1 MFARPTWNATFFP
14 LWLTYVVVPLAA
26 GLDKFFYLLADWD
39 AYIAPFFARM
49 LPFDGRTFMII
60 VGVVELVVGAAALTR
75 FRRIAAYVA
84 AAWLMCIAINLVIGG
99 FYDIA
104 VRDVAIAVGAFTL
117 GQMLGL
123 RGQPLVGSRDDGTV
137 ATDNSLGADAP
148 VGSGAA
154 YRDRRPEAQYQRAQ

>member
-49 LPFDGRTFMII
+49 LPFDGRTFMIM
-60 VGVVELVVGAAALTR
+60 VGVVEVVVGAAALTR
-75 FRRIAAYVA
+75 FRRIAAYAA
-84 AAWLMCIAINLVIGG
+84 AAWLSCIAINLVIGG

-104 VRDVAIAVGAFTL
+104 VRDMAIAVGAFTL

-123 RGQPLVGSRDDGTV
+123 RGQPLVGSREEDAA
-137 ATDNSLGADAP
+137 ATEKSADADALIASAAAHR
-148 VGSGAA
+148 GS
-154 YRDRRPEAQYQRAQ
+154 RPEAQYQRAQ